1 MMRIVYIILAHQY
14 PDQFLRLIDRLNT
27 KTSFFIAH
35 VDKKADEST
44 YNKMVQGV
52 HDFKNVIF
60 IKRYRHYLGD
70 FTHTLATIN
79 GIDAALER
87 QL

>member
-1 MMRIVYIILAHQY
+1 MRIVYIVLAHQY

-27 KTSFFIAH
+27 RTSFFIVH
-35 VDKKADEST
+35 VDKKADDST
-44 YNKMVQGV
+44 YNRMVQGV

-60 IKRYRHYLGD
+60 LKRHRHYWGD

-79 GIDAALER
+79 GI
-87 QL
+87 